1 MAKDISQ
8 MVARHSVQQI
18 LAGLEGAVITSVP
31 GTSGLGPT
39 LPQRPQHGRH
49 DSMDS
54 DASSGT
60 GALSCMRFV
69 DIPLSQIV
77 LKEQLVAIFRW
88 LFFFVVYCHAGV
100 LCDHCDR
107 TIVGIR
113 YKCG

>member
-39 LPQRPQHGRH
+39 LPERPQHGRH

-60 GALSCMRFV
+60 GALSCIRFV
-69 DIPLSQIV
+69 DIPLNQIV
-77 LKEQLVAIFRW
+77 QK
-88 LFFFVVYCHAGV
+88 
-100 LCDHCDR
+100 
-107 TIVGIR
+107 
-113 YKCG
+113 

>member
-1 MAKDISQ
+1 MFSLQFKNDMANDISQ

-31 GTSGLGPT
+31 GTSGLGPS

-60 GALSCMRFV
+60 GVLSCLPFG
-69 DIPLSQIV
+69 DIPLKLDMTV
-77 LKEQLVAIFRW
+77 TAL
-88 LFFFVVYCHAGV
+88 G
-100 LCDHCDR
+100 
-107 TIVGIR
+107 
-113 YKCG
+113 

>member
-1 MAKDISQ
+1 MKVSPNSLFLDVTRLFSVQFKNDMAKDISQ

-60 GALSCMRFV
+60 GALSCMSIV
-69 DIPLSQIV
+69 DIPLNQI
-77 LKEQLVAIFRW
+77 LL
-88 LFFFVVYCHAGV
+88 
-100 LCDHCDR
+100 
-107 TIVGIR
+107 
-113 YKCG
+113 